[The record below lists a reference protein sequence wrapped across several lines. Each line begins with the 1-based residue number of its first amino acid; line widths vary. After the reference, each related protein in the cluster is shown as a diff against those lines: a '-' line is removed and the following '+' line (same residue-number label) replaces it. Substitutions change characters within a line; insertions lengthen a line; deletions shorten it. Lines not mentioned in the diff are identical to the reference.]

1 MYPTAILENWQFL
14 KKLNI
19 YLPYDPAIPF
29 LGKMK
34 HMSIQWLVRQCF
46 TAALFVETKQWRQ
59 PKDPSTGEWINQFWY
74 IHKMKYY
81 SAMKMDELLIHCTTW
96 MNLKII
102 ILSEGNQIENI
113 LCDSIYMTFWKIKTY
128 L

>member
-1 MYPTAILENWQFL
+1 
-14 KKLNI
+14 
-19 YLPYDPAIPF
+19 
-29 LGKMK
+29 
-34 HMSIQWLVRQCF
+34 
-46 TAALFVETKQWRQ
+46 
-59 PKDPSTGEWINQFWY
+59 
-74 IHKMKYY
+74 
-81 SAMKMDELLIHCTTW
+81 MKMDELLIHCTTW